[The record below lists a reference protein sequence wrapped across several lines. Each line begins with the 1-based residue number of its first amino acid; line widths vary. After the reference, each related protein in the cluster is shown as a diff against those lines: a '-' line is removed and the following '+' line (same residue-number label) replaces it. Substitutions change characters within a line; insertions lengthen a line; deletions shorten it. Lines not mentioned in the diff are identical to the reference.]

1 MAELSKERLEYLSR
15 ELKKFKDGIPVNDL
29 ALKVLEKKI
38 SSLTKEFIDEGNTL
52 AYTTSRRKSLESFID
67 KQNRNKEKNL
77 NIDYEDMHDI
87 VGIRLVCLTLTDMYE
102 YIKLLRKTDEFEI
115 VEERDYISNPKKSG
129 YKSYHILVKYPVV
142 MGSKIEF
149 IKAEIQ
155 LRTIFMDIF
164 AREEHKINYKGDCTE
179 ENKRKLA
186 SLSKKLA
193 YYDWSLDNQFKV
205 EKKIKE
211 KESEEELAPYRR
223 EYEKVS
229 YIFYSVFDKIKPLIE
244 ESIKDFKNKD
254 DVLHF
259 VYGIKPIESIRRK
272 MIKRHLECTAEDM
285 LQVRDIVRYKVVC
298 TDEKTAKEYISEIM
312 KKLEENPQIT
322 NIVTSDRMDKPK
334 DSGYRGYKINAS
346 YLMPFVTGAPV
357 TFEILI
363 RTMFMDAWALHNDV
377 IFTDEEA
384 KEKYK
389 EPFSG
394 LSEALHDAE
403 SALEIIKS
411 GSKANAKEKEIKVLE
426 LVNKYDKSKKNEE

>member
-1 MAELSKERLEYLSR
+1 MAELSKERLEYLSN
-15 ELKKFKDGIPVNDL
+15 ELKKFKAGIQLNDI
-29 ALKVLEKKI
+29 ALKVLNKKI
-38 SSLTKEFIDEGNTL
+38 STITNEFIEEGNTL
-52 AYTTSRRKSLESFID
+52 AYVTSRRKSVESFID
-67 KQNRNKEKNL
+67 KQNKNKDKGL
-77 NIDYEDMHDI
+77 SIDYEDMHDI
-87 VGIRLVCLTLTDMYE
+87 VGIRLVCLTLSDVYE

-115 VEERDYISNPKKSG
+115 IEERDYISEPKNSG

-142 MGSKIEF
+142 IGSKIEF

-164 AREEHKINYKGDCTE
+164 AREEHKINYKGECTE

-205 EKKIKE
+205 ERKKKE
-211 KESEEELAPYRR
+211 KENEEDLVPYRK
-223 EYEKVS
+223 EYEKIS
-229 YIFYSVFDKIKPLIE
+229 YIFYSVFDKIKPIIE

-298 TDEKTAKEYISEIM
+298 TDERTAKEYISEIM

-403 SALEIIKS
+403 SALEVIKL
-411 GSKANAKEKEIKVLE
+411 GSKANAKKKETRILD
-426 LVNKYDKSKKNEE
+426 LVNRYNHNKKNEE